1 MLAITSVGATVTSVM
16 PPDDTTTLHEGWN
29 LKCDGSMTT
38 ESAHVK
44 RPPHVSLW
52 RRPFRIIRDNRRTYL
67 IINVAAYGLAL
78 IGFVIGILFPDLNAA
93 QAAGLEEDGTGEL
106 VRWLVNVPP
115 LFALTILGVN
125 VFRLSLLTIVLPSLI
140 VPFAGLALFGYWAVE
155 TGITLVPASA
165 EGWVALIPHSL
176 TFVIEL
182 QAYILLLL
190 GAYLLGKYWLF
201 PRTIGA
207 KNRRQGYLRGLQRIG
222 LLALPALALLIVGA
236 IWEAYSL
243 RYFVYPLSQLLL

>member
-1 MLAITSVGATVTSVM
+1 
-16 PPDDTTTLHEGWN
+16 
-29 LKCDGSMTT
+29 MTT
-38 ESAHVK
+38 ESLRI
-44 RPPHVSLW
+44 RPAAQVPFW
-52 RRPFRIIRDNRRTYL
+52 RRPFRIIRDNKRDYF

-78 IGFVIGILFPDLNAA
+78 VGFVIGLIFPDLNAA

-106 VRWLVNVPP
+106 VRWLVNIPA

-125 VFRLSLLTIVLPSLI
+125 LFRLSLLTIVLPSVI
-140 VPFAGLALFGYWAVE
+140 VPFAGLAFFGYWAVE
-155 TGITLVPASA
+155 TGITLVPASP

-222 LLALPALALLIVGA
+222 LLALPALALLIIGA
-236 IWEAYSL
+236 VWEAYSL
-243 RYFVYPLSQLLL
+243 RYFVHPLSQLLL